1 MSSTWSSLGRV
12 SKWFEA
18 PCQNPAIGSCFI
30 CQKPFSPLFL
40 SGESLEFPHF
50 PGTFQSPLSGVWI
63 PGAVPAHLTQ
73 GMSLGGAAPTHP
85 SSPLQAAPVCPFPP
99 PRQPGMCQGWDEPTK
114 GVLREGSWDP
124 ANSPLPRQDV
134 GVPLHIPPTPVTG
147 TRTGWVPT
155 GRGAGAEGT
164 EGRDPQ
170 AGPSNPIETSFL
182 SPFPTDLV
190 TPCGSGDPLCAHL
203 PLGGVTP
210 SSFPSQ
216 GEEAQPGQQLP
227 SPAHLTR
234 GHSSV
239 A

>member
-1 MSSTWSSLGRV
+1 MSESSHWELLHLPKTLLPSVFIWGEFGISSFPWHIPVSSLRCLDPRSCPGSSDTGDEFGGCSPYPPLV
-12 SKWFEA
+12 PTPGS
-18 PCQNPAIGSCFI
+18 PCL
-30 CQKPFSPLFL
+30 PL
-40 SGESLEFPHF
+40 
-50 PGTFQSPLSGVWI
+50 
-63 PGAVPAHLTQ
+63 
-73 GMSLGGAAPTHP
+73 P
-85 SSPLQAAPVCPFPP
+85 SSSAAWDVPGLGRAHKGGFEGRELGSSKFP
-99 PRQPGMCQGWDEPTK
+99 
-114 GVLREGSWDP
+114 
-124 ANSPLPRQDV
+124 SPWWV
-134 GVPLHIPPTPVTG
+134 SLHIPPTPVTG